1 MLLFIYIKI
10 FCSIYLLT
18 QGISQ
23 VLYLIIFEQVIIK
36 FLYVIHID
44 FFFFNFKVVPSQ
56 QAYTETNPHQDVW
69 KLLPSGNFPPKS
81 RGAAFVSR
89 RRWMFSCPR
98 QWDTAGGICLMFV
111 VSTKHVLSSQVTH
124 SHVIRHTIYV
134 L

>member
-10 FCSIYLLT
+10 FCSTYLLT

-36 FLYVIHID
+36 FLYVIRID
-44 FFFFNFKVVPSQ
+44 FFFNFKVVPSQ
-56 QAYTETNPHQDVW
+56 QAYTETNSHQDVW

-81 RGAAFVSR
+81 WGAAFVGR

-98 QWDTAGGICLMFV
+98 QRDIAGGICLMFV
-111 VSTKHVLSSQVTH
+111 VSTAHVLSSQVTH
-124 SHVIRHTIYV
+124 SRVTRHTIYV

>member
-10 FCSIYLLT
+10 FCSTYLLT

-36 FLYVIHID
+36 FLYIIRID
-44 FFFFNFKVVPSQ
+44 FFFFYFKVVPSQ

-98 QWDTAGGICLMFV
+98 QRDIAGGICLMFV
-111 VSTKHVLSSQVTH
+111 VSTTHVLSSQVTH